1 MCHVSDENGENSE
14 VRLYLTQSNEVPN
27 DKVIKSLEEG
37 QSYSVLERDEMMVN
51 EMKDKVKKEY
61 RRVKVLETKF
71 NSVNVFKAINTW
83 AVSLLRYS
91 AAFLGWSRLQL
102 QEINS
107 RTRKL
112 LIMHNGFHPKS
123 IVD

>member
-61 RRVKVLETKF
+61 RRVKVLGTKF

-83 AVSLLRYS
+83 AVLLVRYS
-91 AAFLGWSRLQL
+91 AAFLG
-102 QEINS
+102 
-107 RTRKL
+107 
-112 LIMHNGFHPKS
+112 
-123 IVD
+123 